1 MLAII
6 MLESFGLDPID
17 LITLGL
23 TTLSITSKITNK
35 CL

>member
-23 TTLSITSKITNK
+23 TTISITLKMPNK